1 VALGRLVV
9 LVAVALL
16 VAGSSA
22 QAKKKK
28 VLPPLC
34 SDNRYV
40 VSGAPLVIGGAPLI
54 QFVGI
59 AGNSLTLGP
68 VRGPEAEGDQ
78 DRHQAHGKVGTCLA
92 SQVRSR

>member
-1 VALGRLVV
+1 MFRSGRTTLLG

-16 VAGSSA
+16 VAGSSV

-28 VLPPLC
+28 VLPSLC

-40 VSGAPLVIGGAPLI
+40 VSGAPLVIGGAAPT

-59 AGNSLTLGP
+59 AGSSLTLGACAGGLKL
-68 VRGPEAEGDQ
+68 RAT
-78 DRHQAHGKVGTCLA
+78 KSGTKLTA
-92 SQVRSR
+92 KG